1 MSDKDKKPVQKKP
14 TKGLGRGLSSL
25 LGEAAPA
32 LAQDGVG
39 AALNATQSANSAS
52 PSPTEIRSTEIRA
65 TEIRLVPVE
74 WINPG
79 PWQPRRIFDKAALE
93 ELAQSMA
100 ENGIVQPILV
110 RPNPEKEGRYQLIA
124 GERRW
129 RAAQIARLHDIPTI
143 IRELSDK
150 QAAELSLIEN
160 IQRQDLSAIEEARGY
175 RVLIDA
181 HSYTQDDLASI
192 VGKSRPHIANMMRL
206 LNLPEEVHQMILSGA
221 LTAGQARP
229 LIGHDDAVA
238 LAKQVVEKGLSAR
251 AVESLAR
258 HELAEDKP
266 KVKAEKSSDIRALEK
281 KAKDVLGLRLAV
293 DWDEAKEKG
302 AVKFTVSSF
311 AQLDMILDKLGLNEN
326 QS

>member
-1 MSDKDKKPVQKKP
+1 MSDKDQKPAQKKP

-25 LGEAAPA
+25 LGDAAPA
-32 LAQDGVG
+32 LAQDAAAAVAPQAANNAG
-39 AALNATQSANSAS
+39 AR
-52 PSPTEIRSTEIRA
+52 P

-79 PWQPRRIFDKAALE
+79 PWQPRRIFDKSALE

-110 RPNPEKEGRYQLIA
+110 RPNPQKEGRYQLIA

-129 RAAQIARLHDIPTI
+129 RAAQMARLHDIPTI

-175 RVLIDA
+175 RALIDA
-181 HSYTQDDLASI
+181 HDYTQDDLASI

-229 LIGHDDAVA
+229 LIGHDDAIA

-251 AVESLAR
+251 AVETLAR

-266 KVKAEKSSDIRALEK
+266 KGKAEKSSDIKALEK

-311 AQLDMILDKLGLNEN
+311 AQLDMILEKLGLNEN

>member
-1 MSDKDKKPVQKKP
+1 MSEKETKPAQKKP

-32 LAQDGVG
+32 LAQDGIG
-39 AALNATQSANSAS
+39 AATNATQATYDNAS
-52 PSPTEIRSTEIRA
+52 RP

-110 RPNPEKEGRYQLIA
+110 RPNPQKEGRYQLIA

-129 RAAQIARLHDIPTI
+129 RAAQMARLHDIPTI
-143 IRELSDK
+143 IREVSDK
-150 QAAELSLIEN
+150 QAAELSLSEN

-175 RVLIDA
+175 RVLIDT
-181 HSYTQDDLASI
+181 HNYTQDDLASI

-221 LTAGQARP
+221 LTAGQSRP
-229 LIGHDDAVA
+229 LIGHEDALA

-251 AVESLAR
+251 EVEKIAR
-258 HELAEDKP
+258 HELPEDKP
-266 KVKAEKSSDIRALEK
+266 KVKAEKSSDIKAIEK

-311 AQLDMILDKLGLNEN
+311 AQLDMILEKLGLNEN

>member
-1 MSDKDKKPVQKKP
+1 MSDKEQKQAPKKP

-25 LGEAAPA
+25 LGDAAPA
-32 LAQDGVG
+32 LAPET
-39 AALNATQSANSAS
+39 AAGTKPVAAGG
-52 PSPTEIRSTEIRA
+52 PRPTEV
-65 TEIRLVPVE
+65 RLVPVE

-110 RPNPEKEGRYQLIA
+110 RPNPAKEGRFELIA

-129 RAAQIARLHDIPTI
+129 RAAQMARLHDIPTI

-150 QAAELSLIEN
+150 QASEFSLIEN
-160 IQRQDLSAIEEARGY
+160 IQRQDLTAIEEARGY
-175 RVLIDA
+175 RALIEA
-181 HSYTQDDLASI
+181 HSYTQDDLAQI

-206 LNLPEEVHQMILSGA
+206 LNLPDEVHNMILQGK

-229 LIGHDDAVA
+229 LIGHEDAVA
-238 LAKQVVEKGLSAR
+238 LAKQVVEQGLSAR
-251 AVESLAR
+251 EVERLAR
-258 HELAEDKP
+258 HEAEAEKP
-266 KVKAEKSSDIRALEK
+266 SKKPEKSSDIKALEK
-281 KAKDVLGLRLAV
+281 KARDVLGLRLAV
-293 DWDEAKEKG
+293 AWDEASEKG
-302 AVKFTVSSF
+302 TIKFTVSSF
-311 AQLDMILDKLGLNEN
+311 AQLDMILEKLGLNEN

>member
-1 MSDKDKKPVQKKP
+1 MSDTDKKPAQKKP

-32 LAQDGVG
+32 LVQEGVSTPAG
-39 AALNATQSANSAS
+39 TTQAAYDKAS
-52 PSPTEIRSTEIRA
+52 RP

-110 RPNPEKEGRYQLIA
+110 RPNPQKEGRYQLIA

-129 RAAQIARLHDIPTI
+129 RAAQMARLHDIPTI

-181 HSYTQDDLASI
+181 HNYTQDDLASI

-229 LIGHDDAVA
+229 LIGHEDALA

-251 AVESLAR
+251 DVEKIAR
-258 HELAEDKP
+258 HELPEDKP
-266 KVKAEKSSDIRALEK
+266 KAKAEKSSDIKALEK

-293 DWDEAKEKG
+293 DWDEAKERG

-311 AQLDMILDKLGLNEN
+311 AQLDMILEKLGLNAN

>member
-1 MSDKDKKPVQKKP
+1 MSDKEQKQAPKKP

-25 LGEAAPA
+25 LGDAAPA
-32 LAQDGVG
+32 LAPETAGG
-39 AALNATQSANSAS
+39 AKPVAAGG
-52 PSPTEIRSTEIRA
+52 PRPTEV
-65 TEIRLVPVE
+65 RLVPVE

-110 RPNPEKEGRYQLIA
+110 RPNPAKEGRFELIA

-150 QAAELSLIEN
+150 QASEFSLIEN
-160 IQRQDLSAIEEARGY
+160 IQRQDLTAIEEARGY
-175 RVLIDA
+175 RALIEA
-181 HSYTQDDLASI
+181 HSYTQDDLAQI

-206 LNLPEEVHQMILSGA
+206 LNLPDEVHNMILQGK

-229 LIGHDDAVA
+229 LIGHEDAVA
-238 LAKQVVEKGLSAR
+238 LAKQVVEQGLSAR
-251 AVESLAR
+251 EVERLAR
-258 HELAEDKP
+258 HEAAAEKP
-266 KVKAEKSSDIRALEK
+266 SKKPEKSSDIKALEK

-293 DWDEAKEKG
+293 DWDEASEKG
-302 AVKFTVSSF
+302 AIKFTVSSF
-311 AQLDMILDKLGLNEN
+311 AQLDMILEKLGLNEN

>member
-1 MSDKDKKPVQKKP
+1 MSDKEQKQAPKKP

-25 LGEAAPA
+25 LGDAAPA
-32 LAQDGVG
+32 LAPETAGG
-39 AALNATQSANSAS
+39 AKPVAAGG
-52 PSPTEIRSTEIRA
+52 PRPTEV
-65 TEIRLVPVE
+65 RLVPVE

-110 RPNPEKEGRYQLIA
+110 RPNPAKEGRFELIA

-129 RAAQIARLHDIPTI
+129 RAAQMARLHDIPTI

-150 QAAELSLIEN
+150 QASEFSLIEN
-160 IQRQDLSAIEEARGY
+160 IQRQDLTAIEEARGY
-175 RVLIDA
+175 RALIEA
-181 HSYTQDDLASI
+181 HSYTQDDLAQI

-206 LNLPEEVHQMILSGA
+206 LNLPDEVHNMILQGK

-229 LIGHDDAVA
+229 LIGHEDAVA
-238 LAKQVVEKGLSAR
+238 LAKQVVEQGLSAR
-251 AVESLAR
+251 EVERLAR
-258 HELAEDKP
+258 HEAAAEKP
-266 KVKAEKSSDIRALEK
+266 SKKPEKSSDIKALEK
-281 KAKDVLGLRLAV
+281 KARDVLGLRLAV
-293 DWDEAKEKG
+293 DWDEASEKG
-302 AVKFTVSSF
+302 AIKFTVSSF
-311 AQLDMILDKLGLNEN
+311 AQLDMILEKLGLNEN

>member
-1 MSDKDKKPVQKKP
+1 MSDKEQKQAPKKP

-25 LGEAAPA
+25 LGDAAPA
-32 LAQDGVG
+32 LAPET
-39 AALNATQSANSAS
+39 AAGTKPVAAGG
-52 PSPTEIRSTEIRA
+52 PRPTEV
-65 TEIRLVPVE
+65 RLVPVE

-110 RPNPEKEGRYQLIA
+110 RPNPAKEGRFELIA

-129 RAAQIARLHDIPTI
+129 RAAQMARLHDIPTI

-150 QAAELSLIEN
+150 QASEFSLIEN
-160 IQRQDLSAIEEARGY
+160 IQRQDLTAIEEARGY
-175 RVLIDA
+175 RALIEA
-181 HSYTQDDLASI
+181 HSYTQDDLAQI

-206 LNLPEEVHQMILSGA
+206 LNLPDEVHNMILQGK

-229 LIGHDDAVA
+229 LIGHEDAVA
-238 LAKQVVEKGLSAR
+238 LAKQVVEQGLSAR
-251 AVESLAR
+251 EVERLAR
-258 HELAEDKP
+258 HEAAAEKP
-266 KVKAEKSSDIRALEK
+266 SKKPEKSSDIKALEK
-281 KAKDVLGLRLAV
+281 KARDVLGLRLAV
-293 DWDEAKEKG
+293 DWDEASEKG
-302 AVKFTVSSF
+302 VIKFTVSSF
-311 AQLDMILDKLGLNEN
+311 AQLDMILEKLGLNEN

>member
-1 MSDKDKKPVQKKP
+1 MSDKEQKQAPKKP

-25 LGEAAPA
+25 LGDAAPA
-32 LAQDGVG
+32 LAPET
-39 AALNATQSANSAS
+39 AAGTKPVAAGG
-52 PSPTEIRSTEIRA
+52 PRPTEV
-65 TEIRLVPVE
+65 RLVPVE

-110 RPNPEKEGRYQLIA
+110 RPNPAKEGRFELIA

-129 RAAQIARLHDIPTI
+129 RAAQMARLHDIPTI

-150 QAAELSLIEN
+150 QASEFSLIEN
-160 IQRQDLSAIEEARGY
+160 IQRQDLTAIEEARGY
-175 RVLIDA
+175 RALIEA
-181 HSYTQDDLASI
+181 HSYTQDDLAQI

-206 LNLPEEVHQMILSGA
+206 LNLPDEVHNMILQGK

-229 LIGHDDAVA
+229 IIGHEDAVA
-238 LAKQVVEKGLSAR
+238 LAKQVVEQGLSAR
-251 AVESLAR
+251 EVERLAR
-258 HELAEDKP
+258 HEAEAEKP
-266 KVKAEKSSDIRALEK
+266 SKKPEKSSDIKALEK
-281 KAKDVLGLRLAV
+281 KARDVLGLRLAV
-293 DWDEAKEKG
+293 AWDEASEKG
-302 AVKFTVSSF
+302 TIKFTVSSF
-311 AQLDMILDKLGLNEN
+311 AQLDMILEKLGLNEN

>member
-1 MSDKDKKPVQKKP
+1 MSETDKKKASKKP
-14 TKGLGRGLSSL
+14 AKGLGRGLSSL
-25 LGEAAPA
+25 LGDAAPA
-32 LAQDGVG
+32 LAPDAG
-39 AALNATQSANSAS
+39 ATAPNNGFAGG
-52 PSPTEIRSTEIRA
+52 PRP

-79 PWQPRRIFDKAALE
+79 PWQPRRIFARAALD

-110 RPNPEKEGRYQLIA
+110 RPNPQKEGRYELIA

-175 RVLIDA
+175 RKLIDA
-181 HSYTQDDLASI
+181 HSYTQDDLAGI

-206 LNLPEEVHQMILSGA
+206 LNLPEEVQDMVLKGVLS
-221 LTAGQARP
+221 AGQARP
-229 LIGHDDAVA
+229 LIGHEEALA
-238 LAKQVVEKGLSAR
+238 LAKLVVEKGLSAR
-251 AVESLAR
+251 EVEKLAR
-258 HELAEDKP
+258 HELAPSNPVTKT
-266 KVKAEKSSDIRALEK
+266 EKSSDIKALEK
-281 KAKDVLGLRLAV
+281 KAKDKLGLRLAV
-293 DWDEAKEKG
+293 DWDESKEKG
-302 AVKFTVSSF
+302 AIKFTVSSF
-311 AQLDMILDKLGLNEN
+311 AQLDMILDKLGLNDG
-326 QS
+326 

>member
-1 MSDKDKKPVQKKP
+1 MSETGKSKAQSKP

-25 LGEAAPA
+25 LGDAAPA
-32 LAQDGVG
+32 LAPEGS
-39 AALNATQSANSAS
+39 AAAKAS
-52 PSPTEIRSTEIRA
+52 GQMAGPRPTEV
-65 TEIRLVPVE
+65 RLVPVE

-79 PWQPRRIFDKAALE
+79 PWQPRRIFDRAALE

-110 RPNPEKEGRYQLIA
+110 RPNPQKEGRFELIA

-175 RVLIDA
+175 RSLIEA
-181 HSYTQDDLASI
+181 HSYSQEDLAKI

-206 LNLPEEVHQMILSGA
+206 LNLPDEVHQMILSGV
-221 LTAGQARP
+221 LSAGQARP
-229 LIGHDDAVA
+229 LIGHDDALA
-238 LAKQVVEKGLSAR
+238 LAKIVVEKGLSAR
-251 AVESLAR
+251 EVEKLAR
-258 HELAEDKP
+258 HELADEKATQKP
-266 KVKAEKSSDIRALEK
+266 EKSSDIRALEK
-281 KAKDVLGLRLAV
+281 KAKDRLGLRLAV
-293 DWDEAKEKG
+293 DWDEKKEKG
-302 AVKFTVSSF
+302 AIKFTVSSF
-311 AQLDMILDKLGLNEN
+311 AQLDMILEKLGLNDG
-326 QS
+326 

>member
-1 MSDKDKKPVQKKP
+1 MSDKEQKQAPKKP

-25 LGEAAPA
+25 LGDAAPA
-32 LAQDGVG
+32 LAPETAAG
-39 AALNATQSANSAS
+39 AKPIAAGG
-52 PSPTEIRSTEIRA
+52 PRPTEV
-65 TEIRLVPVE
+65 RLVPVE

-79 PWQPRRIFDKAALE
+79 PWQPRRIFDKSALE

-110 RPNPEKEGRYQLIA
+110 RPNPAKEGRFELIA

-150 QAAELSLIEN
+150 QASEFSLIEN

-175 RVLIDA
+175 RSLIEA
-181 HSYTQDDLASI
+181 HSYTQDDLAQI

-206 LNLPEEVHQMILSGA
+206 LNLPDEVHNMILQGQ

-229 LIGHDDAVA
+229 LIGHEDAVA
-238 LAKQVVEKGLSAR
+238 LAKQVVEQGLSAR
-251 AVESLAR
+251 EVERLAR
-258 HELAEDKP
+258 HEAAAEKP
-266 KVKAEKSSDIRALEK
+266 SKKQEKSSDIKALEK

-293 DWDEAKEKG
+293 DWDEAREKG
-302 AVKFTVSSF
+302 AIKFTVSSF
-311 AQLDMILDKLGLNEN
+311 AQLDMILEKLGLNEN

>member
-1 MSDKDKKPVQKKP
+1 MSGSDTQKSQKKP

-25 LGEAAPA
+25 LGDAAPA
-32 LAQDGVG
+32 VATAVAADGQAPAPSAPVG
-39 AALNATQSANSAS
+39 GAR
-52 PSPTEIRSTEIRA
+52 P

-79 PWQPRRIFDKAALE
+79 PWQPRRIFDKGALE

-110 RPNPEKEGRYQLIA
+110 RPNPAKEGRYELIA

-175 RVLIDA
+175 RSLIDA
-181 HSYTQDDLASI
+181 HGYSQEDLAGI

-206 LNLPEEVHQMILSGA
+206 LNLPDEVHKMILTGA

-229 LIGHDDAVA
+229 LIGHDDALE

-251 AVESLAR
+251 EVERLAR
-258 HELAEDKP
+258 HELAEKSAP
-266 KVKAEKSSDIRALEK
+266 QKAEKSSDIRALEK
-281 KAKDVLGLRLAV
+281 KAKDILGLRLAV
-293 DWDEAKEKG
+293 DWDEHKEKG

-311 AQLDMILDKLGLNEN
+311 AQLDMILEKLGLNDG
-326 QS
+326 

>member
-1 MSDKDKKPVQKKP
+1 MSDKEQKQAPKKP

-25 LGEAAPA
+25 LGDAAPA
-32 LAQDGVG
+32 LAPET
-39 AALNATQSANSAS
+39 AAGTKPVAAGG
-52 PSPTEIRSTEIRA
+52 PRPTEV
-65 TEIRLVPVE
+65 RLVPVE

-110 RPNPEKEGRYQLIA
+110 RPNPAKEGRFELIA

-129 RAAQIARLHDIPTI
+129 RAAQMARLHDIPTI

-150 QAAELSLIEN
+150 QASEFSLIEN
-160 IQRQDLSAIEEARGY
+160 IQRQDLTAIEEARGY
-175 RVLIDA
+175 RALIEA
-181 HSYTQDDLASI
+181 HSYTQDDLAQI

-206 LNLPEEVHQMILSGA
+206 LNLPDEVHNMILQGK

-229 LIGHDDAVA
+229 LIGHEDAVA
-238 LAKQVVEKGLSAR
+238 LAKQVVEQGLSAR
-251 AVESLAR
+251 EVERLAR
-258 HELAEDKP
+258 HEAAAEKP
-266 KVKAEKSSDIRALEK
+266 SKKPEKSSDIKALEK
-281 KAKDVLGLRLAV
+281 KARDVLGLRLAV
-293 DWDEAKEKG
+293 AWDEASEKG
-302 AVKFTVSSF
+302 TIKFTVSSF
-311 AQLDMILDKLGLNEN
+311 AQLDMILEKLGLNEN